1 MDRYGENNFRHISK
15 QIFQGLRTEVQCKNR
30 WKKASLHYFFLS
42 RVQLLVRSG
51 LPVIGARLRP
61 EGYASGNVMRARS
74 LIDEPTSSVEK
85 RKTKGLFDGPRQKP
99 QQREQSILLISK
111 KII

>member
-1 MDRYGENNFRHISK
+1 MDGDI
-15 QIFQGLRTEVQCKNR
+15 
-30 WKKASLHYFFLS
+30 
-42 RVQLLVRSG
+42 SG

-61 EGYASGNVMRARS
+61 GGYASGKVVRARS
-74 LIDEPTSSVEK
+74 LMDELTSSVEK
-85 RKTKGLFDGPRQKP
+85 RTAKGLFDGPRQKP